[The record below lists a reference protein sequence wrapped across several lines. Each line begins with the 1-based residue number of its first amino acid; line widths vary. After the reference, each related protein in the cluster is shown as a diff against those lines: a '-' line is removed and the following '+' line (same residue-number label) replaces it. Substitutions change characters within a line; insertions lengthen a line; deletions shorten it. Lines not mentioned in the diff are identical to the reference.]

1 MEKCSECDYTADIE
15 LLETVKDR
23 INHIYLDLKCGI
35 PKIRNQYNIDDV
47 MFELNELVENRP

>member
-1 MEKCSECDYTADIE
+1 MEMCNDCEFASDVD
-15 LLETVKDR
+15 LFETVKDR